1 MNKKMRKA
9 TLNFI
14 SIIFLVVAFLSNTS
28 LQVKASETNEQ
39 LKNVSQISSTEDF
52 INISIPEVWSDSQGD
67 IDIKLSIINLKDFSK
82 ADIFINDNEKPF
94 KTVAEA
100 TTAIT
105 SVKLPLTVLN
115 RAKNKVVLKAY
126 SKTASSKIYM
136 QTKYINIIKKEDIDN
151 TNSLSANAKS
161 AAKLKSAVTDVE
173 SDSYNIK
180 VWSPT
185 NTLPYEVQLD
195 LSADD
200 YTNSYAMD
208 WDGYVRIP
216 KADIDGKSNVS
227 LRIVGESSDGVFAYP
242 NRQWTSNL
250 SEIRAL
256 TTTKK
261 FPIKDL
267 NPVTDSKLV
276 NGSLRI
282 YGNINNYDFLQ
293 NIYTVYLNDDIRSK
307 IINNSYSFWCDEDN
321 TLQLNMDMRFSNN
334 KHYSLWTDRID
345 TKLSNGIVFDEAK
358 ISKIVLV
365 PQVSGKYDGVGVYF
379 SKNVDETYGN
389 DQDYQYYVSKG
400 SYDTMSASIST
411 KDGYSTNLSYFT
423 KDNYTISDDITYIGF
438 GGNINFGTV
447 GGYNDGTKEV
457 YLGSINITD
466 EYGNKF
472 ECYDN
477 VKAEDMTA
485 YLYDKSGK
493 LVFNGKPDDNLYLN
507 ISSVPEGIYD
517 VVVELNIKELGVIK
531 SQPSKLVTEGMYE
544 INLFDSKEIY
554 AGYDGYRYSLYDENN
569 KEVYNGQLNRLDI
582 PRSLVDTSKK
592 YKLYVLATYNNYS
605 TYDAYQDGF
614 LLNDISFGGDGQ
626 SQNLYIDSSTF
637 KCLTLKDDFY
647 KNTIMQ
653 MPGNLSQNLEEV
665 KEYYSNSS
673 YNLKGIRLQ
682 KGLNYN
688 FYTNRVEQGNQ
699 YFLYKKYTPNDT
711 DTTISFD
718 KNNISKLNV
727 SNGINS
733 TVNNVALNLKGSNG
747 QLFNVNLAEGNNVYL
762 TKDTYSS
769 DVAFNL
775 NSSPYRVMATY
786 NINATSDTTDFKI
799 GSSIKL
805 PSVKV
810 SDTTA
815 SPGGLLSSS
824 VGDIYDGTI
833 LLKDLNKAIASSGL
847 APSLELM
854 HGNKVIK
861 SYKDGKIPA
870 TVAGETNFRLNFND
884 ILPGLITNVATVSVT
899 NATIDAK
906 LKSDINLDGTI
917 DIFDIVY
924 VAKDIDKTKASSSDW
939 DPRCNLNNLDGQNKI
954 DMLDIAELAKNYR

>member
-1 MNKKMRKA
+1 MYKKMKSTA
-9 TLNFI
+9 LNFL
-14 SIIFLVVAFLSNTS
+14 SILFLVVAFLSNTN
-28 LQVKASETNEQ
+28 LQVKASETNGE
-39 LKNVSQISSTEDF
+39 LKNASQVSSAEGF
-52 INISIPEVWSDSQGD
+52 INMSVPEVWSNSQGD
-67 IDIKLSIINLKDFSK
+67 INIKLSIINLKDFSK

-94 KTVAEA
+94 KTVSEI
-100 TTAIT
+100 TTETT
-105 SVKLPLTVLN
+105 SIKLPLNVLN

-136 QTKYINIIKKEDIDN
+136 QTKYINIVKSDDISN
-151 TNSLSANAKS
+151 TSKLSTNSKASVKVNSTITEA
-161 AAKLKSAVTDVE
+161 E
-173 SDSYNIK
+173 SDSYSIK

-185 NTLPYEVQLD
+185 NTLPYELQIEVN
-195 LSADD
+195 ADE
-200 YTNSYAMD
+200 YTNSYYMD
-208 WDGYVRIP
+208 LDGYVRIP
-216 KADIDGKSNVS
+216 KADIDGKSNVR
-227 LRIVGESSDGVFAYP
+227 LRVVGDSSDGVFVYS

-261 FPIKDL
+261 LPIKDT
-267 NPVTDSKLV
+267 NPITDSKLV
-276 NGSLRI
+276 SGMLRI
-282 YGNINNYDFLQ
+282 YGNINNYSYLQ
-293 NIYTVYLNDDIRSK
+293 NIYSVYINDDIRAK
-307 IINNSYSFWCDEDN
+307 ISNNSYSFWCDEDS
-321 TLQLNMDMRFSNN
+321 TVQLNMDMKFSDN
-334 KHYSLWTDRID
+334 KQYSLWTDIID
-345 TKLSNGIVFDEAK
+345 TKISTNIAFDEKK

-365 PQVSGKYDGVGVYF
+365 PQVAGKYDGATVSL
-379 SKNVDETYGN
+379 SKNVDDSYDSDKAYE
-389 DQDYQYYVSKG
+389 YYVSKG
-400 SYDTMSASIST
+400 SYKNAIVQLET
-411 KDGYSTNLSYFT
+411 KDDINTYYSYFT

-438 GGNINFGTV
+438 GGNITFKAV
-447 GGYNDGTKEV
+447 GGYNDGSKEV
-457 YLGSINITD
+457 YLGMINIMD

-472 ECYDN
+472 DSYGN
-477 VKAEDMTA
+477 VTAENMTA

-493 LVFNGKPDDNLYLN
+493 VVFKGKPNDDLYLN

-517 VVVELNIKELGVIK
+517 VVVELNNKELGVIK
-531 SQPSKLVTEGMYE
+531 SQPSKLVTEGIYE
-544 INLFDSKEIY
+544 INLFDSKEID

-569 KEVYNGQLNRLDI
+569 KEIYNGQLNTLDI

-592 YKLYVLATYNNYS
+592 YKLYVLATYTNFS
-605 TYDAYQDGF
+605 TNDAYQDGF
-614 LLNDISFGGDGQ
+614 VLNDISFGAEGQ
-626 SQNLYIDSSTF
+626 MQSLYIDSSTF

-653 MPGNLSQNLEEV
+653 MPGNLSQSLEEV

-688 FYTNRVEQGNQ
+688 FYTNRVEQGSQ

-733 TVNNVALNLKGSNG
+733 TVNNVSLNLKGSNG

-762 TKDTYSS
+762 TKDTYASE
-769 DVAFNL
+769 VAFNL
-775 NSSPYRVMATY
+775 TNSPYRVRATY
-786 NINATSDTTDFKI
+786 NINATSDITDFKI
-799 GSSIKL
+799 GASIKL
-805 PSVKV
+805 PSVKL
-810 SDTTA
+810 SDTTIA
-815 SPGGLLSSS
+815 PGGLLSSS

-870 TVAGETNFRLNFND
+870 TVGGETNFRLNFND

-899 NATIDAK
+899 NATLDNKIK
-906 LKSDINLDGTI
+906 CDINLDGTI

-924 VAKDIDKTKASSSDW
+924 VAKDIDKTKALSSDW

-954 DMLDIAELAKNYR
+954 DMLDVAELAKNYR